1 MTDRVV
7 VVAPAVNDRV
17 VVVRQAQVVTVAG
30 RGQQGAPGPPGPPG
44 PPGDA
49 SGAVGEPRVAE
60 LISDA
65 VGGHIVDTE
74 PHPAYDDMPSLVL
87 IFENGL
93 I

>member
-1 MTDRVV
+1 MT
-7 VVAPAVNDRV
+7 DRV
-17 VVVRQAQVVTVAG
+17 VVVRQAQVVTVAAPG
-30 RGQQGAPGPPGPPG
+30 PQGSPGPPGPPG

-49 SGAVGEPRVAE
+49 SEAVGEPRVVE

-65 VGGHIVDTE
+65 VGGHIVDSE

-93 I
+93 L